1 MTDPRIK
8 KGKVPSKKAAAAPK
22 ATPGKRAAAP
32 SKKAAAAPK
41 ATPGKRAVAPSKK
54 AAAAPKAT
62 PGKRAVAPSAR
73 EARTNVPTAHKP
85 TKANFATFL
94 WRFARSVPLP
104 YYAGLAALGIGCYQ
118 LSLPHVLTGVL
129 GWSEG
134 YDDGVYAG
142 ISLLFVH
149 GVLAYRDFGWAEPPG
164 IAYLLAPFSGIG
176 VLTSSATALVLDR
189 CLTVVT
195 VSANAVLA
203 GMLVRRSGRLSAA
216 VASFSLALW
225 PLAVSVRPEVELE
238 PYLVFFVLLGALV
251 LFGGVDEPSRRRVVI
266 AGVLFGFAVIVKLW
280 AVMPVAAVL
289 LVWLPRW
296 RRDLKWLVVG
306 MVGGVVVPSV
316 PFLVAAPG
324 PFIRDV
330 VLDQLARKNPY
341 AATALGGRLLLI
353 LGATGLPAYRA
364 VASASMGAFQLSQW
378 IAGGAFALIVAIS
391 LYAYGRNRRRRSKVE
406 WFVLA
411 AAIITFV
418 GMFVSPVLV
427 DHYAYFPAAMLA
439 PLVGLCIG
447 YAREIVFDLR
457 RRGASG
463 QRPRRP
469 LLGLSRRVATRVLP
483 VTVGVA
489 FVVFMVQQ
497 DATISADYFSEAS
510 AAPPLANYVPAGACI
525 ISDFPADLMA
535 AGVFTPSQ
543 LGCPVAIDPYS
554 MYLESDDGNPP
565 HLSPPPYPVQFQH
578 LWLSYLQHAQYVELR
593 FPESDFFPWSQ
604 YTFAWFSQHYRLIA
618 QFRTVY
624 AKPFIDSY
632 KTSYLYERNG

>member
-1 MTDPRIK
+1 MDSSSSNAGRLSSGPLHSI
-8 KGKVPSKKAAAAPK
+8 AI
-22 ATPGKRAAAP
+22 
-32 SKKAAAAPK
+32 
-41 ATPGKRAVAPSKK
+41 
-54 AAAAPKAT
+54 
-62 PGKRAVAPSAR
+62 
-73 EARTNVPTAHKP
+73 
-85 TKANFATFL
+85 FI
-94 WRFARSVPLP
+94 WRYARSVPVP
-104 YYAGLAALGIGCYQ
+104 WYAGLVALGIGCYQ

-142 ISLLFVH
+142 ISFLFVH
-149 GVLAYRDFGWAEPPG
+149 GVLPYRDFGWAEPPG

-189 CLTVVT
+189 CLTVLT

-203 GMLVRRSGRLSAA
+203 GMLLRRSGRLCAA

-251 LFGGVDEPSRRRVVI
+251 LFGGVDEPSRRRVIV
-266 AGVLFGFAVIVKLW
+266 AGLLFGFAVIVKLW

-306 MVGGVVVPSV
+306 LVGGAVVPSV

-330 VLDQLARKNPY
+330 VLDQLARQNPY
-341 AATALGGRLLLI
+341 AATTLGDRLLLI
-353 LGATGLPAYRA
+353 FGATGLPAYRA
-364 VASASMGAFQLSQW
+364 VASASMGVFQLSQW
-378 IAGGAFALIVAIS
+378 IAGGAFALVVAIS
-391 LYAYGRNRRRRSKVE
+391 LYAYGRNRRKRSRVE

-439 PLVGLCIG
+439 PLVGLCVG
-447 YAREIVFDLR
+447 YAREIVSDLR
-457 RRGASG
+457 RRPASP
-463 QRPRRP
+463 QRPSRR
-469 LLGLSRRVATRVLP
+469 LLGFPRQVVIG
-483 VTVGVA
+483 VGVGLAVALVA
-489 FVVFMVQQ
+489 FLVQQ
-497 DATISADYFSEAS
+497 DTTFSADYFSEAL
-510 AAPPLANYVPAGACI
+510 AAPPLAHYVPAGACI
-525 ISDFPADLMA
+525 ISDFPADTMA

-543 LGCPVAIDPYS
+543 PGCPVAIDPYS
-554 MYLESDDGNPP
+554 MYLESDDGYPP
-565 HLSPPPYPVQFQH
+565 HLSPPAYPVQFEQ
-578 LWLSYLQHAQYVELR
+578 LWFSYLKQAQYVELR
-593 FPESDFFPWSQ
+593 FPESDFFPWAQ
-604 YTFAWFSQHYRLIA
+604 YSFTWFSRNYRLIA

-632 KTSYLYERNG
+632 KTSYLYERIG